1 MGSSMF
7 LLSMAFRPWVLLFV
21 LIALVVGLSRVYLGL
36 HYPSDVLGGYAVGL
50 LAGYIVWEGTERLKR
65 STLQPKRSRK
75 PRTKKGSQRG

>member
-7 LLSMAFRPWVLLFV
+7 LLSMAFRPWVPLFV

-50 LAGYIVWEGTERLKR
+50 LVGYVVWEGIERLKR
-65 STLQPKRSRK
+65 STLQLKRSRK